1 MPLRVGLFED
11 MEKNMSMRRGIVI
24 AIAGAAVAVIFF
36 RLFSLRVCGG
46 EDDGTGWAFLCSAVA
61 CVLGIQDAVEARRN
75 YLRARNRRGRRAAR

>member
-75 YLRARNRRGRRAAR
+75 YLQAKERRAAR